1 MSVRIYKDNLRQP
14 IFRTLILT
22 DVVLFV
28 IVGIFIAIVTYIL
41 YSMAFHKINWMNYL
55 FILGIL
61 EPTFIVIATLKI
73 DNQHIYKILSRF
85 SIFFLSKKQ
94 FRGNQLEAYYND
106 FTIQDDLLI
115 RKKSIAKVFQI
126 NPYDISALNATDRE
140 AFFANLKQALHML
153 PSQLQVLVKKEIQ
166 TPQDF
171 TDHFIHVYKSLPKGN
186 KKKEEMV
193 GNYQRELE
201 QFITNEKLLAIKQ
214 YGVFAVNVDTSNIDE
229 KVKAIGK
236 LDDMYQRFSSSLEAC
251 HVTTRQLTNTELET
265 YMGRLLR

>member
-1 MSVRIYKDNLRQP
+1 MSVRIYKDNLRQS
-14 IFRTLILT
+14 IFRTLVLT

-28 IVGIFIAIVTYIL
+28 IVGIFIAIFTYFL
-41 YSMAFHKINWMNYL
+41 YSILFHKVNWMSYL

-61 EPTFIVIATLKI
+61 EPTFIVIATLRI

-85 SIFFLSKKQ
+85 SLFFLSKKK
-94 FRGNQLEAYYND
+94 FRGNQLGAYYND
-106 FTIQDDLLI
+106 FTIQDDLI
-115 RKKSIAKVFQI
+115 VRKKSIAKVFHI

-153 PSQLQVLVKKEIQ
+153 PSQLQLLVKKEIQ

-171 TDHFIHVYKSLPKGN
+171 IDHFIHVYKSLPKGN
-186 KKKEEMV
+186 AKKEAMV

-201 QFITNEKLLAIKQ
+201 QFITTEKLLAIKQ
-214 YGVFAVNVDTSNIDE
+214 YGVFSVSVDTANVDE
-229 KVKAIGK
+229 KAKAIGK
-236 LDDMYQRFSSSLEAC
+236 LDDIYKRFSSSLETC

-265 YMGRLLR
+265 YMRRLLR